1 MSLADKTN
9 KDKDKDETFMAQT
22 VQFFHSEILEKEMQK
37 HNYLQI
43 CMVKDKIAS
52 TTRRCNRLTDR
63 YNQMK
68 KGQEAQE
75 KTSINEYEAEI
86 LELESKLKA
95 LQEAEV
101 ERRHEMLDMMKHHFD
116 VDKEMENKMGM
127 SILLGNQE
135 MYQAEIC
142 ELQSTEKR
150 LEHKQGNVQNDSMV
164 TGPAVCVECSV
175 NPTSHR
181 CCQCRQHICAICFRE
196 NGIWKVV
203 LGLL

>member
-1 MSLADKTN
+1 MSLEDKTN
-9 KDKDKDETFMAQT
+9 EDKDKDKTFMAQT
-22 VQFFHSEILEKEMQK
+22 VQFFHSEILEKELQK

-43 CMVKDKIAS
+43 RMVKDKTAF
-52 TTRRCNRLTDR
+52 TTWRCNRLTDR

-75 KTSINEYEAEI
+75 VKTSINEHEAEI

-127 SILLGNQE
+127 SIRLGNQE
-135 MYQAEIC
+135 MYQAEIS
-142 ELQSTEKR
+142 ELQSMEMR
-150 LEHKQGNVQNDSMV
+150 LEHKQDNLQNDSTE

-181 CCQCRQHICAICFRE
+181 CCQCRQHIYAICFRE

-203 LGLL
+203 